1 MVQEFR
7 PCTRDPR
14 KVNTVFEIFRHREWE
29 REIVPEVRG
38 TNGRLEIVINDLP
51 CLRDRANGAR
61 KFAFHDF
68 GTELLKSL
76 CADQFSDIEHVRR
89 VLSIGEKLVYV
100 HVRDLQPVVVHLT
113 GQVALDPE
121 RFFSDL
127 ADCLARAFRAEHIL
141 H

>member
-1 MVQEFR
+1 M
-7 PCTRDPR
+7 
-14 KVNTVFEIFRHREWE
+14 FEIFGHREWVPE
-29 REIVPEVRG
+29 VVPEVRG

-68 GTELLKSL
+68 GTELLENL

-89 VLSIGEKLVYV
+89 VLSIGEKKVYV
-100 HVRDLQPVVVHLT
+100 HVRDLPPLVVHLT
-113 GQVALDPE
+113 GQVSLDPE

-127 ADCLARAFRAEHIL
+127 AACLVSAFRAEHIL